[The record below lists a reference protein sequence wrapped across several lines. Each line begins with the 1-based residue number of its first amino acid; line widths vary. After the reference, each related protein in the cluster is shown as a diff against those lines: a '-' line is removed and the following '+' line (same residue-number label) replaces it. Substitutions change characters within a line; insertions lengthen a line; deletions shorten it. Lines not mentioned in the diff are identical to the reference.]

1 LYDVSY
7 MVKTV
12 IIVDDE
18 SSIRYTVKQGLET
31 LDQEFNV
38 ICVENG
44 AECLKLLKDNLVP
57 DIILLDIMMPEMN
70 GWEIQKRLKDNME
83 WKSIPIIFLTA
94 TSDDTSKMIG
104 SMLVEDYIGKPFE
117 IKDLKVRIDKI
128 LRK

>member
-1 LYDVSY
+1 MRH

-18 SSIRYTVKQGLET
+18 SSVRYTVKQGLET

-44 AECLKLLKDNLVP
+44 EECLNLLKDNLVP

-70 GWEIQKRLKDNME
+70 GWEIQKRLKDNLE

-104 SMLVEDYIGKPFE
+104 SMLVEDFIGKPFD
-117 IKDLKVRIDKI
+117 IKDLKERIDKI
-128 LRK
+128 LQK

>member
-1 LYDVSY
+1 MSH

-18 SSIRYTVKQGLET
+18 SSVRYTVKQGLET

-38 ICVENG
+38 ICIENG
-44 AECLKLLKDNLVP
+44 EEFLRLLKDNLVP

-70 GWEIQKRLKDNME
+70 GWEIQKRLKDNLE

-104 SMLVEDYIGKPFE
+104 SMLVEDFIGKPFD
-117 IKDLKVRIDKI
+117 IKDLKERIDKI
-128 LRK
+128 LQK